1 MAEQGVVF
9 QLNGIR
15 YRLKRLHGNTG
26 TFQRLNDDGTN
37 WSEFRPNHIIQ
48 TDDGVRIISMDKMS
62 RV

>member
-26 TFQRLNDDGTN
+26 TFQRLNHDGTN